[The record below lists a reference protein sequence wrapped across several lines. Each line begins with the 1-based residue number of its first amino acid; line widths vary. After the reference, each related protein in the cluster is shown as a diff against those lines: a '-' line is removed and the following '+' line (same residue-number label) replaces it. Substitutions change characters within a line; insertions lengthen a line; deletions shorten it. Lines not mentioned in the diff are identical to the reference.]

1 MRYLISTGA
10 GLVVALLLFLFMHTL
25 ISGGQRFDASAAG
38 GKVVEFIRV
47 QPDEMT
53 RLKDRVPP
61 KKPPEPKKPPT
72 PPKVKI
78 ADSTRPP
85 PVPLNMEMPTVSV
98 PVSTGS
104 GPYIGQ
110 WTPGDPAAEGDVI
123 PIVRIDPQWPREALL
138 SGTEGWVMV
147 EFTITEDGSVTD
159 PRVMESEPRRLF
171 DRNAIRAILK
181 WKFKPRVIDG
191 KPVRRRA
198 TQRIDFKLDT

>member
-1 MRYLISTGA
+1 MRYLLCAVA
-10 GLVVALLLFLFMHTL
+10 GLAVALLLFLFMHTL
-25 ISGGQRFDASAAG
+25 ISGGQRSRASAVG
-38 GKVVEFIRV
+38 GKVVDFIRV
-47 QPDEMT
+47 RPDEMT

-61 KKPPEPKKPPT
+61 KKPPEPKKPP
-72 PPKVKI
+72 PPPRVKL
-78 ADSTRPP
+78 ADTSKPP
-85 PVPLNMEMPTVSV
+85 PVALNMEMPRVSV

-110 WTPGDPAAEGDVI
+110 WTPGDPASEGDVI

-138 SGTEGWVMV
+138 NGTEGWVMV
-147 EFTITEDGSVTD
+147 EFTITQDGSVTD
-159 PRVMESEPRRLF
+159 PTVLQSEPRRLF